1 MDISDDFMD
10 IYEDDESAMKLSS
23 NATTKKID
31 IEMFSPEKDS
41 SMLGFNAMTPK
52 KNQICSPMKDSPKTD
67 SGSVEI
73 ISYGQYF
80 SPFKSEMHREV
91 IEQFQNIE
99 KQAKRKHALLTWKWD
114 EVIDITQSEDSNG
127 QKDDFKAK
135 QQDDL
140 ESELSDTADS
150 LDSPLKRSKIPR
162 ITKN

>member
-1 MDISDDFMD
+1 MDISDDFVD
-10 IYEDDESAMKLSS
+10 IYEADESAMKLSS
-23 NATTKKID
+23 NATAKKID

-91 IEQFQNIE
+91 IEQVVFF
-99 KQAKRKHALLTWKWD
+99 
-114 EVIDITQSEDSNG
+114 
-127 QKDDFKAK
+127 FKIK
-135 QQDDL
+135 L
-140 ESELSDTADS
+140 
-150 LDSPLKRSKIPR
+150 
-162 ITKN
+162 

>member
-1 MDISDDFMD
+1 MDISDDFVD
-10 IYEDDESAMKLSS
+10 IYEDDQPA
-23 NATTKKID
+23 KKV
-31 IEMFSPEKDS
+31 SWN
-41 SMLGFNAMTPK
+41 LGFDAMTPK

-127 QKDDFKAK
+127 QKDASKAK

-162 ITKN
+162 ISKNCNDHVGWVEF

>member
-1 MDISDDFMD
+1 MDISDDFVD
-10 IYEDDESAMKLSS
+10 IYEDDEPAMKL
-23 NATTKKID
+23 
-31 IEMFSPEKDS
+31 
-41 SMLGFNAMTPK
+41 GFDAMTPK

-91 IEQFQNIE
+91 IEQNIE
-99 KQAKRKHALLTWKWD
+99 KQAKRKHALLTWKRD

-162 ITKN
+162 ITKNCNDHVGWVEF